1 MDAPFISAPIGDGRR
16 CFIVAEAGV
25 NHDGDLDR
33 ARALIDA
40 AAEAGADAIKFQ
52 TFTAA
57 ATTTAAAP
65 KAAYQMRHGTADET
79 QQAMLERLELDEQA
93 HRDLAAHAKAQH
105 IAFLSSP
112 FDGRSAAMLVDMG
125 VELIKIGS
133 GEVTNLPL
141 LRRVG
146 ELHIPVV
153 LSTGMCYLGEIET
166 ALDALRHGGC
176 EAIILLHCVS
186 CYPADPAEANL
197 RAMDT
202 LRRAFQLPTGY
213 SDHTPGTAV
222 ALAACAR
229 GACLIEKHLTL
240 DRSLPGPDHRASIE
254 PDTFAAM
261 VRDIRL
267 VESALGDGIKRPIP
281 GEQNLRATAR
291 RALVTSR
298 NLDAGHVIEADDL
311 DCLRP
316 GTGIQPAL
324 MPQVIGRPVRHE
336 LPAGH
341 TLDWGDLS

>member
-1 MDAPFISAPIGDGRR
+1 MRFPIGDGRR

-25 NHDGDLDR
+25 NHNGDLER

-65 KAAYQMRHGTADET
+65 KAAYQMHHGSAGET

-93 HRDLAAHAKAQH
+93 HRDLAAHAKACH

-125 VELIKIGS
+125 VELLKIGS

-146 ELHIPVV
+146 QLHIPVV
-153 LSTGMCYLGEIET
+153 LSTGMCHLGDIEA
-166 ALDALRHGGC
+166 ALATLRHGGC
-176 EAIILLHCVS
+176 EAIVLLHCVS
-186 CYPADPAEANL
+186 CYPADAAEANL

-202 LRRAFQLPTGY
+202 LRCAFQLPIGY

-240 DRSLPGPDHRASIE
+240 DRTLPGPDHRASIE

-261 VRDIRL
+261 VRDVRL
-267 VESALGDGIKRPIP
+267 IESALGDGIKRPMP
-281 GEQNLRATAR
+281 GEQDLRVTAR
-291 RALVTSR
+291 RSLVTTR
-298 NLDAGHVIEADDL
+298 ALEAGHLIGADDL

-316 GTGIQPAL
+316 GAGVEPAL
-324 MPQVIGRPVRHE
+324 MPQVIGRRVRHD